1 MKLDCYITGR
11 KLVNVLHNTVRFC
24 HMWWT
29 AHGQLSALSLQTITC
44 LRITSEITL
53 TNWKMK
59 SWHSHYTW
67 FFNYYNFSPHAVTCQ
82 QLTQFHK
89 KGAYQEAV
97 GEEVNT
103 KMTQNQPRSFSW
115 LGRFY
120 WQGMCSLGLTVRGL
134 CHWVKYA
141 NIGYNTLHIH
151 LSLIIHSV

>member
-1 MKLDCYITGR
+1 MLRLLISNEKMTKSDCYITGR

-53 TNWKMK
+53 TNWEMK
-59 SWHSHYTW
+59 SWRSHYTW
-67 FFNYYNFSPHAVTCQ
+67 QLLQLYSSHAVTCQ

-103 KMTQNQPRSFSW
+103 KMTRTSYLTGNHRISQDHL
-115 LGRFY
+115 LG
-120 WQGMCSLGLTVRGL
+120 WAGS
-134 CHWVKYA
+134 
-141 NIGYNTLHIH
+141 IGK
-151 LSLIIHSV
+151 VCVP